1 MSTEH
6 LYDIVILDLY
16 SSGLPMT
23 NDRVMAVT
31 KQLLEA
37 TDWMGLSDTPTMST
51 AWATYRATLRNL
63 ENSANWPSVLLSE
76 WPQKV
81 VE

>member
-1 MSTEH
+1 MSTED
-6 LYDIVILDLY
+6 LYDVEILDLY
-16 SSGLPMT
+16 SNGFRT

-63 ENSANWPSVLLSE
+63 ESSSNWPSVLLSE

>member
-1 MSTEH
+1 
-6 LYDIVILDLY
+6 
-16 SSGLPMT
+16 MT
-23 NDRVMAVT
+23 DEGTMAVV

-37 TDWMGLSDTPTMST
+37 TDWMGLSDTPTMTT

-63 ENSANWPSVLLSE
+63 ENSSNWPVLNLEE

>member
-6 LYDIVILDLY
+6 LYDIVVLDLY

-37 TDWMGLSDTPTMST
+37 TDWMGLSDTPTMTT

-63 ENSANWPSVLLSE
+63 ENSSNWPVLNLEE
-76 WPQKV
+76 WP
-81 VE
+81 EIPT

>member
-1 MSTEH
+1 MSTED
-6 LYDIVILDLY
+6 LYDIEILDLY
-16 SSGLPMT
+16 SNGFRT

-63 ENSANWPSVLLSE
+63 ESSSNWPSVLLSE